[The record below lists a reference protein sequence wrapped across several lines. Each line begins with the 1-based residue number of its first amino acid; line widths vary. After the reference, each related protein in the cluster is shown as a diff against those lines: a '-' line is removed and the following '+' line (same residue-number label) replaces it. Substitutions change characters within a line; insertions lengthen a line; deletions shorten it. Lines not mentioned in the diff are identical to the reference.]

1 MACNVC
7 RVTCV
12 TCCCSGEGAANVE
25 RRCEHKLPDHRRKK
39 CALLERTTEHMHK
52 DVFAKIRLSQ
62 WGEKR
67 EIIKLLLVS
76 SADKASSSSCWLLAA
91 MLCFVNTF
99 QHSQWPSVSHTYFE
113 NKLVLFFGS
122 FFKHFLA
129 RGKLE
134 TAGRQRG
141 RGQRQGRSNFGS
153 AGVQPKL

>member
-1 MACNVC
+1 VC

-52 DVFAKIRLSQ
+52 DVFAVIRLSQ

-91 MLCFVNTF
+91 MLCFVGASSTLFNTA
-99 QHSQWPSVSHTYFE
+99 SVSHTYFF
-113 NKLVLFFGS
+113 KQTSTVFRFIFQTFFGPC
-122 FFKHFLA
+122 
-129 RGKLE
+129 GKLE

-141 RGQRQGRSNFGS
+141 RGERQGRSNFGS
-153 AGVQPKL
+153 AGAQPKL